1 VSVPEERHLGQPFDG
16 VKQVMNL
23 ENSCRTRGILNS
35 SVIKGV
41 DHWLVLA
48 IPE

>member
-1 VSVPEERHLGQPFDG
+1 MSVPEERYLDQLFDG

-23 ENSCRTRGILNS
+23 KDSRRTRDVLNS
-35 SVIKGV
+35 SVVKGV